1 MKFNNYKDE
10 SKIYYEIYID
20 IVGSSDFGGW
30 CTIWRFLVFA
40 NSLDGTS
47 VILIK
52 MVGIGYFKS
61 PNADGKMQF
70 LIETTTVMVFIQKFD
85 YSIAI
90 IFGNI
95 NSNINLQPRTPPPLH
110 CES

>member
-20 IVGSSDFGGW
+20 IVGSSDCGGW

-52 MVGIGYFKS
+52 MVGIGYFKL

-70 LIETTTVMVFIQKFD
+70 LIETTTVMVFLQKCDDGITVIFEKINGNTVIQ
-85 YSIAI
+85 
-90 IFGNI
+90 
-95 NSNINLQPRTPPPLH
+95 NLVRPPN
-110 CES
+110 